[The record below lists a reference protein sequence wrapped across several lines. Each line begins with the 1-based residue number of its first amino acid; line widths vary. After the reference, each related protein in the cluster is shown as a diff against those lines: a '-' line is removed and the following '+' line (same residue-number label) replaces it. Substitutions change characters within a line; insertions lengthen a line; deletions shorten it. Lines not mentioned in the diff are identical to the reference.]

1 MACLLTRDWQKW
13 RESWRANPWVDNCAR
28 PGFWLAGLLG
38 LGPLVWPLV
47 LQRLEVGI
55 AYPMLSLNFVLITLV
70 ARFVFHET
78 IDRRHWLGVAL
89 VIGGV
94 ALLGQHA

>member
-1 MACLLTRDWQKW
+1 
-13 RESWRANPWVDNCAR
+13 
-28 PGFWLAGLLG
+28 
-38 LGPLVWPLV
+38 V

-70 ARFVFHET
+70 ARFVFHEA

-94 ALLGQHA
+94 ALLGQHT

>member
-1 MACLLTRDWQKW
+1 L
-13 RESWRANPWVDNCAR
+13 
-28 PGFWLAGLLG
+28 
-38 LGPLVWPLV
+38 LVWLLV
-47 LQRLEVGI
+47 LQRLKW
-55 AYPMLSLNFVLITLV
+55 ASPTRCSASTFVLITLV

-78 IDRRHWLGVAL
+78 IDRRHWLGVGL